1 MILSTASVKTMKP
14 TQPHHWSQSI
24 AGALAMAVAMGFG
37 RFAFTPM
44 YPLMLKQHVITLAQ
58 GSWLAALNYA
68 GYLAGSLMVT
78 LVPQEKSGKT
88 AGICLLASVLC
99 LWLMGQVGH
108 YLSYLLL
115 RLTAG
120 ALSASAMVAVSTRC
134 LQTGQAPSAAPTLYA
149 GVGAGILLSSWL
161 IELGTQQQLSLHQMW
176 SALSLAALVL
186 SLLPL
191 FFLWPAVNLAA
202 SRAERHRPLRLNG
215 ISRRHLIAVYA
226 IAGFGYI
233 VSATY
238 LPVMLSQSSHLVHSA
253 ILVWSLVGAA
263 AIPSCHLWHRLLVR
277 SHLRL
282 ALCVNLLLQA
292 VGVVLPVL
300 STSSFSVI
308 LAALCLGGGFMGTVA
323 IAMPAAR
330 QMQTWQRTNLLG
342 VMTFAYAAGQIAG
355 PVFAQATVEHTGN
368 LYTALTGSALA
379 LCLAALSL
387 ILHRPRYPFSLQ
399 SDTSF

>member
-1 MILSTASVKTMKP
+1 
-14 TQPHHWSQSI
+14 
-24 AGALAMAVAMGFG
+24 MAVAMGFG

-44 YPLMLKQHVITLAQ
+44 YPLMLKQQVITLAQ
-58 GSWLAALNYA
+58 GSGLAALNYA
-68 GYLAGSLMVT
+68 GYLAGSLAVT

-99 LWLMGQVGH
+99 LWLMGQVDH

-115 RLTAG
+115 RLAAG
-120 ALSASAMVAVSTRC
+120 ALSASAMVSVSTRC
-134 LQTGQAPSAAPTLYA
+134 LQTGHAPSAAPTLYA
-149 GVGAGILLSSWL
+149 GVGSGILLSSWL
-161 IELGTQQQLSLHQMW
+161 IELGTRQQLSLHQIW
-176 SALSLAALVL
+176 NVLSLAALML

-191 FFLWPAVNLAA
+191 FCLWPATGLA
-202 SRAERHRPLRLNG
+202 SGEDPLHSPLRLNG
-215 ISRRHLIAVYA
+215 ISRTHLISVYA

-253 ILVWSLVGAA
+253 ILVWSLVGVA
-263 AIPSCHLWHRLLVR
+263 AIPSCHFWHQLLVR
-277 SHLRL
+277 SNLRL

-292 VGVVLPVL
+292 VGVALPVL
-300 STSSFSVI
+300 SASSFSAV

-342 VMTFAYAAGQIAG
+342 IMTFAYAAGQIAG
-355 PVFAQATVEHTGN
+355 PIFAQATVERTGS
-368 LYTALTGSALA
+368 LYVALAGSALA

-387 ILHRPRYPFSLQ
+387 VQRSPRYPLSVQ